1 MMGDVVELNPAP
13 QEVSEVD
20 KQYLEL
26 ERQQELIR
34 EQARL
39 IRSDYG

>member
-1 MMGDVVELNPAP
+1 MAEVLKFTKP
-13 QEVSEVD
+13 QELSEVD

-34 EQARL
+34 EQAKL
-39 IRSDYG
+39 IRGDNG